1 VVSHRTNRVGVVV
14 GAAGGIGSAVA
25 RALAGS
31 CDRMLLFGRRR
42 EALEA
47 VALTVGDTATV
58 VAGDVGTAG
67 GRDDLLAAV
76 DGTIAWAVV
85 ASGVP
90 LARPLVELSENEIE
104 TTFVTN
110 LIGPTLLIRRLLQ
123 REWRPP
129 ASLVVV
135 GSISASRSLP
145 NRAVYA
151 STKAGLEHLARTLA
165 AEVAG
170 SGVRVN
176 VVSPGVIATPFLGA
190 GTSTL
195 DRWARDR
202 VPLGRLGSADEV
214 AAFVRYAVLEA
225 PAYLTGARLV
235 LDGGAEALA

>member
-1 VVSHRTNRVGVVV
+1 MSDAGSRVGVVV

-42 EALEA
+42 EALEP
-47 VALTVGDTATV
+47 VALAVGESARV
-58 VAGDVGTAG
+58 VPGDIGTAG
-67 GRDDLLAAV
+67 GRDALLAAV
-76 DGTIAWAVV
+76 DGTLAWAVL

-90 LARPLVELSENEIE
+90 LARPLVELSEEEIE
-104 TTFVTN
+104 ATLRTN
-110 LIGPTLLIRRLLQ
+110 LVGPTLLLRRLLQ
-123 REWRPP
+123 REWQPP

-145 NRAVYA
+145 NRAVYG

-165 AEVAG
+165 AEVAAT
-170 SGVRVN
+170 GVRVN

-190 GTSTL
+190 GTSAL
-195 DRWARDR
+195 EGWARDR

-214 AAFVRYAVLEA
+214 AAFVRYVVLEA

-235 LDGGAEALA
+235 LDGGAETLA